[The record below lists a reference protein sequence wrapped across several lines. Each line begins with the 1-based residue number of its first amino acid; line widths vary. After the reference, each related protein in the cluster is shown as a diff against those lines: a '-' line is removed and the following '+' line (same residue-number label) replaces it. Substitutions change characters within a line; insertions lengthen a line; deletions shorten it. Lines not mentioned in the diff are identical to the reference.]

1 VNIVE
6 MTDIVK
12 HFGSVE
18 ALNGVS
24 LDVKKGEVIAII
36 GASGSGKSTL
46 LRCINRLERITSGSI
61 AIDGEYLVETKDGAV
76 RYANDAEVRRMC
88 GKTAMVF
95 QHFNLFPH
103 LTCLENITIT
113 PTKIRREN
121 SEAVQQRARDLL
133 KTVGLE
139 AKENAFPSQLSGG
152 QKQRVAIAR
161 ALALNPEIMLF
172 DEPTSAL
179 DPEIT
184 GEVLNVMRNL
194 AKEHMTMLIVT
205 HEMAFAREAAS
216 RVLFMD
222 EGLIV
227 EQGKP
232 DAIFKRPKTER
243 LKAFLNSMI

>member
-1 VNIVE
+1 
-6 MTDIVK
+6 
-12 HFGSVE
+12 
-18 ALNGVS
+18 
-24 LDVKKGEVIAII
+24 
-36 GASGSGKSTL
+36 
-46 LRCINRLERITSGSI
+46 
-61 AIDGEYLVETKDGAV
+61 
-76 RYANDAEVRRMC
+76 MC

>member
-1 VNIVE
+1 MNIVE